1 LHLTSDKDFSVFE
14 ATPGKRVV
22 FLPDIPLFTIVAVSN
37 DMLQLLNRSRADII
51 GESVFKTFPA
61 NPLDSD
67 FSGHKNL
74 MASLELVIT
83 HKKSHQMEKQRYDVA
98 IENGSFQEIYWQN
111 TSTPVLN
118 EAGEVIYI
126 IHTAEDITEQIK
138 SVELEKK
145 VRGLQQAHYL
155 FLQAPVII
163 GITRGDDF
171 VLELANEAA
180 LKFWN
185 KSSGIVGKPLLE
197 GIPEFKGQSAFDK
210 IAGVYQTG
218 ISYHE
223 TESEVRSLEDG
234 KEKISYFDVYYE
246 PYFDE
251 GSSTVSGVFTLST
264 DVTEKVLAKRKI
276 EESETKLRSILNSAP
291 TAMGVFVGPD
301 LVLENP
307 NQFFIELMGAGP
319 DIEGRS
325 FRKLLS
331 GLVEDGLKFLQLL
344 DTVRTTGQTFDAQEV
359 AVFFKADAKTRY
371 FNISFIPLFN
381 DNGEVYAVLDVSV
394 DVTRQLTTRRRLLV
408 IESRFRD
415 TVMQAPVA
423 IAIFRG
429 SDHIIEVAND
439 EHLKLWGRT
448 ADEVTG
454 RPLFE
459 ALPELA
465 RHGYKELLT
474 HVLETGEPYY
484 ARELYTDLRRDDR
497 HQGLY
502 LNFVYEALRENDGT
516 ISGVMVVATEVTEQV
531 QARKKIE
538 LAEERLRLAV
548 QSAGLGTYEIDM
560 VNDAITTSERFLQ
573 IWGATKPLSRVE
585 FAGAIHPDDLE
596 IRALALKQAEERG
609 DLSYEARVLGQNGVL
624 RWVKVTGKYIYD
636 GDRNPLTLIG
646 VVQDITEQKEF
657 AQELAKQVKEKTH
670 DLEVTN
676 KELQRSNANL
686 EEFAHAASHDLK
698 EPIRKIHFFTHQ
710 LKNQLADR
718 LEPDEVHSLGRIEN
732 STQRMGNLIED
743 LLQYSHVSQRPHET
757 EAVDLNVKLQRVLE
771 DLELDIAEKQAS
783 IRVGNLPV
791 IQGYR
796 RQLQQLFQNLIS
808 NALKYSKA
816 GLRPEI
822 EISASL
828 STLDDRLY
836 NVISVR
842 DNGIGFEK
850 QYSEKIFQM
859 FSRLHGKE
867 AYSGTGVGLS
877 IAKKVVE
884 NHSGFIR
891 VESEPEKG
899 SRFDVYLPR

>member
-1 LHLTSDKDFSVFE
+1 MDLTSDKDYSLFE

-22 FLPDIPLFTIVAVSN
+22 FLTDSPVFTIISVSQ
-37 DMLQLLNRSRADII
+37 DMLHLLKRSRAEIV
-51 GESVFKTFPA
+51 GLSVFEAFPA
-61 NPLDSD
+61 NPLDKE

-74 MASLELVIT
+74 RESLDYVIRE
-83 HKKSHQMEKQRYDVA
+83 KKSHQMQKQRYDVE
-98 IENGSFQEIYWQN
+98 IESNVFQEIYWQN

-118 EAGEVIYI
+118 EEGEVVCI
-126 IHTAEDITEQIK
+126 IHTTEDITDQIK
-138 SVELEKK
+138 SVELRKQVK
-145 VRGLQQAHYL
+145 GLQQAHHL

-163 GITRGDDF
+163 GITRGKDY

-185 KSSGIVGKPLLE
+185 KSSDIIGKPLLE
-197 GIPEFKGQSAFDK
+197 GIPEFNGQQAFDN
-210 IAGVYQTG
+210 IAGVYETG
-218 ISYHE
+218 IPYRE
-223 TESEVRSLEDG
+223 MESEVRSIEDG
-234 KEKISYFDVYYE
+234 KEKVSYFDVFYE

-251 GSSTVSGVFTLST
+251 GNTIVSGVFTLSN

-276 EESETKLRSILNSAP
+276 EESETKLRSIINSAP

-307 NQFFIELMGAGP
+307 NQFFIELMGTGP

-325 FRKLLS
+325 FRELLS
-331 GLVEDGLKFLQLL
+331 GLVEDDIKFLNLL
-344 DTVRTTGQTFDAQEV
+344 DTVRSTGQTFDAQEV
-359 AVFFKADAKTRY
+359 PVFFKAEGKLRY
-371 FNISFIPLFN
+371 FNISFIPLF
-381 DNGEVYAVLDVSV
+381 DENGEVYAVLDVSV
-394 DVTRQLTTRRRLLV
+394 DVTRQLTTRRRLL
-408 IESRFRD
+408 ETEGRFRD

-429 SDHIIEVAND
+429 PDHIIEVANE
-439 EHLKLWGRT
+439 EHLKIWGRQ
-448 ADEVTG
+448 AEDVTG
-454 RPLFE
+454 QPLFK

-474 HVLETGEPYY
+474 RVLETGEPYY
-484 ARELYTDLRRDDR
+484 ARELYTDLRRGDR
-497 HQGLY
+497 HEGIY

-560 VNDAITTSERFLQ
+560 VNHTITTSERFRQ
-573 IWGATKPLSRVE
+573 IWGASQPLTREE
-585 FAGAIHPDDLE
+585 FASAIHPDDLE
-596 IRALALKQAEERG
+596 TRALALKQAEEKG
-609 DLSYEARVLGQNGVL
+609 ELAYEARVLGQNGVL

-636 GDRNPLTLIG
+636 NDRKPLTLIG
-646 VVQDITEQKEF
+646 VVQDITEQKQF

-710 LKNQLADR
+710 LKSQLADR

-757 EAVDLNVKLQRVLE
+757 EEVDLNTKLKRVLE
-771 DLELDIAEKQAS
+771 DLELDIAEKQAI

-791 IQGYR
+791 IQGFR

-808 NALKYSKA
+808 NALKYSRA
-816 GLRPEI
+816 SLRPEI
-822 EISASL
+822 DISSSVSEI
-828 STLDDRLY
+828 DDRLY
-836 NVISVR
+836 DVISVR

-859 FSRLHGKE
+859 FSRLHSKE

-891 VESEPEKG
+891 VESEPGAG

>member
-1 LHLTSDKDFSVFE
+1 MHLTSDKDFSIFE

-22 FLPDIPLFTIVAVSN
+22 FLPDLPLFTIVAVSH
-37 DMLQLLNRSRADII
+37 DMLELLKRSRAEVV
-51 GESVFKTFPA
+51 GQSVFQAFPA
-61 NPLDSD
+61 NPEDSD
-67 FSGHKNL
+67 FTGHKNL
-74 MASLELVIT
+74 MASLEFVLGQKT
-83 HKKSHQMEKQRYDVA
+83 SHQMEKQRYDVS
-98 IENGSFQEIYWQN
+98 IDGDQFREIYWQN

-118 EAGEVIYI
+118 EAGEVEYI
-126 IHTAEDITEQIK
+126 IHTTEDITEQIK

-145 VRGLQQAHYL
+145 VKGLQQARHL

-163 GITRGDDF
+163 GITRGKDF
-171 VLELANEAA
+171 VLEIANEAA

-185 KSSGIVGKPLLE
+185 KSSDIVGKPLLE
-197 GIPEFKGQSAFDK
+197 GIPEFKGQPAFDK

-218 ISYHE
+218 ISFRE
-223 TESEVRSLEDG
+223 AESEVRSFENG

-246 PYFDE
+246 PYYDE
-251 GSSTVSGVFTLST
+251 GSSTVSGVFTLSN

-276 EESETKLRSILNSAP
+276 EESETKLRSIINSAP
-291 TAMGVFVGPD
+291 TAMGVFVGPE

-307 NQFFIELMGAGP
+307 NQFFIDLMGAGP

-325 FRKLLS
+325 FRELLS
-331 GLVEDGLKFLQLL
+331 GLVEDDIKFLDLL
-344 DTVRTTGQTFDAQEV
+344 DTVRSTGQTFDAQEV
-359 AVFFKADAKTRY
+359 PVFFKAEGRLRY
-371 FNISFIPLFN
+371 FNISFIPLF
-381 DNGEVYAVLDVSV
+381 DENGEVYAVLDVSV
-394 DVTRQLTTRRRLLV
+394 DVTRQLTTRRRLLETEV
-408 IESRFRD
+408 RFRD

-429 SDHIIEVAND
+429 PDHIVEVANE
-439 EHLKLWGRT
+439 EHLKIWGRKS
-448 ADEVTG
+448 DDVTG

-465 RHGYKELLT
+465 RHGYRELLT
-474 HVLETGEPYY
+474 RVLNTGEPYY
-484 ARELYTDLRRDDR
+484 ARELYTNLRRDDR
-497 HQGLY
+497 LEGIY

-531 QARKKIE
+531 EARKKIE

-548 QSAGLGTYEIDM
+548 QSAGLGTYEVDM
-560 VNDAITTSERFLQ
+560 VNDAITTTERFRQ
-573 IWGATKPLSRVE
+573 IWGATEAVTRAD
-585 FAGAIHPDDLE
+585 FASAIHPDDLE
-596 IRALALKQAEERG
+596 SRAFALKQAEEKG

-636 GDRNPLTLIG
+636 GNRKPLTLIG

-710 LKNQLADR
+710 LKSQLADR

-757 EAVDLNVKLQRVLE
+757 EAVDMNVKLQRVLE
-771 DLELDIAEKQAS
+771 DLELDIAEKQAI

-816 GLRPEI
+816 GLLPEI
-822 EISASL
+822 EISASV
-828 STLDDRLY
+828 SESDDGLY
-836 NVISVR
+836 DVISVR

-891 VESEPEKG
+891 VESEPGKG